1 MEHGFYHPDRGYWQ
15 TNDDVSEDIL
25 ATYPEGTVEVDLP
38 GHSDQRFDGAALRW
52 VDLTTAEMEEKY
64 APLVRFER
72 DILLRQVVDP
82 VVTNPLRW
90 SEMTSEK
97 QQEWADYRA
106 ALLQIPDQE
115 GFPLNVVWPTKPE

>member
-1 MEHGFYHPDRGYWQ
+1 
-15 TNDDVSEDIL
+15 
-25 ATYPEGTVEVDLP
+25 
-38 GHSDQRFDGAALRW
+38 
-52 VDLTTAEMEEKY
+52 
-64 APLVRFER
+64 
-72 DILLRQVVDP
+72 